1 MLSAV
6 LIPAMTGATGLGIE
20 VSYWSL
26 QQIELQHIADAAAI
40 AATIAANGGSTAQV
54 AANAA
59 ADIAELNGIPGSGT
73 RNWDATNNILTD
85 NHIRVAKI
93 AGFRATSDVTYQA
106 SITQSVPLVIAQ
118 LFSTLSS
125 VTVSAIGYAE
135 VVTPTVQGCLML
147 TGNSGTTLS
156 LSNGGTVT
164 ESNCATATNG
174 NVSVT
179 GGATLNTGGLTAGG
193 SITISNG
200 ATITGTYKANAGT
213 FTDPYATDTP
223 TQTAMTTAASAT
235 GPAMTYAS
243 GTFNVYPG
251 SYSSITL
258 TNGAN
263 VTFNPGTYYINGA
276 INMGGAV
283 VVNGTGV
290 TIVFTGAMAT
300 TNGATVNLTAPLAN
314 AAVGIPGVALI
325 GTSSNSINFGG
336 GSAITMTGVL
346 YAPNAPLTLSNGFA
360 TSSSTCSIVIA
371 NSIAMTGGTKLANN
385 CTTSSGVKSLA
396 VPVGT
401 ATVVLVK

>member
-1 MLSAV
+1 
-6 LIPAMTGATGLGIE
+6 
-20 VSYWSL
+20 
-26 QQIELQHIADAAAI
+26 
-40 AATIAANGGSTAQV
+40 
-54 AANAA
+54 
-59 ADIAELNGIPGSGT
+59 
-73 RNWDATNNILTD
+73 
-85 NHIRVAKI
+85 
-93 AGFRATSDVTYQA
+93 
-106 SITQSVPLVIAQ
+106 
-118 LFSTLSS
+118 
-125 VTVSAIGYAE
+125 
-135 VVTPTVQGCLML
+135 
-147 TGNSGTTLS
+147 
-156 LSNGGTVT
+156 
-164 ESNCATATNG
+164 
-174 NVSVT
+174 
-179 GGATLNTGGLTAGG
+179 
-193 SITISNG
+193 
-200 ATITGTYKANAGT
+200 
-213 FTDPYATDTP
+213 
-223 TQTAMTTAASAT
+223 MTTAASAT